1 MCFTCTQ
8 ALTSCD
14 KLDGPGLGGMRRE
27 GNILISFNNFSALDS
42 VELVEGLAK
51 SMLAGI
57 PGMANRMELEMLFRA
72 IRMASSQGMTEFTPT
87 PGETRDRIRDSYS
100 VARTMMC
107 RFNNDTIDQSESVEE
122 LLRSPRNS
130 GTVSR
135 ADLEGNH
142 LSPVFVNLEAP
153 GEFAPQLQGLGLGSE
168 VCLGNMAEVEALAM
182 DIVSF
187 LKGFL

>member
-142 LSPVFVNLEAP
+142 LSPVFVNLEA
-153 GEFAPQLQGLGLGSE
+153 
-168 VCLGNMAEVEALAM
+168 
-182 DIVSF
+182 
-187 LKGFL
+187 